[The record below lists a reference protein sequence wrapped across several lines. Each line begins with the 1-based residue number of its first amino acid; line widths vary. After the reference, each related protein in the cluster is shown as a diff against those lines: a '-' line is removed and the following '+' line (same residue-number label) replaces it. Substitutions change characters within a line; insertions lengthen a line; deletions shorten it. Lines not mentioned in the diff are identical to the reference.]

1 MGSRRPLFS
10 ARALFPRRSRRAL
23 AVGVVGPLVGAL
35 AVAVVAV
42 APAEAAVPAGFTDTV
57 AIGGLS
63 SPTSTAF
70 APDGRV
76 FIAEKSGLVKV
87 FDSLTDTTP
96 TVFADLRPQTQDFW
110 DRGLLGLAVDPAF
123 PARPYVYVSYTLDA
137 VPGGTAPRWGDACP
151 TPPGATNKGCVVTG
165 RVSQLTMGPAGTAV
179 SEKPLVTG
187 WCQQFPSHSVGAL
200 AFGPDGALYAG
211 GGDGASFNFA
221 DYGQVENPCADPP
234 SPAGTN
240 LTPPTAEG
248 GALRSQS
255 PRRPAGQP
263 VLLNGALLRLDPD
276 TGEGAA
282 GNPFASST
290 DANARRVIAYG
301 ARNQF
306 RFGFRPG
313 TSELWAGDVGWDTWE
328 EINRVANVGDNVA
341 ENFGWPCFE
350 GTTRQ
355 AGYDGA
361 NLDRCES
368 LYSSGGQ
375 AAPYYAYNH
384 NAKVVAGDPCP
395 TGGSSISGIAF
406 ESGSN
411 YPADYSG
418 ALFFSDSSRG
428 CIWAMQTVGG
438 QPNASRL
445 VPFVTGVNTPVQVLT
460 GPGGDL
466 FYVALGSGELHRVS
480 HPGGSNRPPVAVAT
494 ATPSSGPAPLSV
506 QFDGTGSTDPD
517 AGDTLS
523 YAWDL
528 DADGAYDDSTAANPT
543 WTYTT
548 AAAVDAGLR
557 VTDSHGAAATTTVRV
572 TVGNPVGLDPV
583 PVIDSPTGALTW
595 SVGQTVPF
603 SGRAVDAQ
611 DGQLPPSALSWRL
624 AIRHCAANGT
634 CHTHNVQDFPGV
646 ASGSFVA
653 PDHEYPSYL
662 QLTLTATDSSGRT
675 GTKTVDLQP
684 KTVSLNFT
692 SSPNQAM
699 LTVGGTQQRTPF
711 SRTVIAGSTNSISA
725 DSPQNVPPLNLK
737 YAYTGWA
744 HGGARTQNIVAP
756 GTSTTYQAKYRLCWL
771 LQPC

>member
-1 MGSRRPLFS
+1 MGS
-10 ARALFPRRSRRAL
+10 RRSRRAWAL
-23 AVGVVGPLVGAL
+23 GVVVPLALGL
-35 AVAVVAV
+35 AVAT
-42 APAEAAVPAGFTDTV
+42 APPAAAVPAGFTDTV

-63 SPTSTAF
+63 SPTAAAF

-76 FIAEKSGLVKV
+76 FIAEKSGLLKV
-87 FDSLTDTTP
+87 FDSLADPTA
-96 TVFADLRPQTQDFW
+96 TVFADLRTPTQDFW

-137 VPGGTAPRWGDACP
+137 EPGGTAPRWGDTCP
-151 TPPGATNKGCVVTG
+151 TPPGATARGCVVTG
-165 RVSQLTMGPAGTAV
+165 RVSQLTMGPDGTAV

-187 WCQQFPSHSVGAL
+187 WCQQFPSHSISSL

-221 DYGQVENPCADPP
+221 DYGQVGNPCADPP

-240 LTPPTAEG
+240 LSPPAAEG

-255 PRRPAGQP
+255 PRGAAGQP
-263 VLLNGALLRLDPD
+263 VLLNGTILRIDPD
-276 TGEGAA
+276 TGAGLP
-282 GNPFASST
+282 GNPFAGSA
-290 DANARRVIAYG
+290 DANARRIIAYG

-313 TSELWAGDVGWDTWE
+313 TSELWAGDVGWNTWE
-328 EINRVANVGDNVA
+328 EINRVASVGDGVA

-350 GTTRQ
+350 GNARQ

-368 LYSSGGQ
+368 LYSAGGQ
-375 AAPYYAYNH
+375 TAPYYNYNH
-384 NAKVVAGDPCP
+384 NAKVVATDPCP

-406 ESGSN
+406 ESGST
-411 YPADYSG
+411 YPAEYAG
-418 ALFFSDSSRG
+418 ALFFADSSRG
-428 CIWAMQTVGG
+428 CIWAMQTSGG
-438 QPNASRL
+438 QPSPSRL
-445 VPFVTGVNTPVQVLT
+445 VPFVTGVNVPVQVLT

-466 FYVALGSGELHRVS
+466 FYVALGAGELHRVGY
-480 HPGGSNRPPVAVAT
+480 PGGTNRPPVAAAT
-494 ATPSSGPAPLSV
+494 ATPSSGPAPLTV

-528 DADGAYDDSTAANPT
+528 DADGAYDDSTAPRPT
-543 WTYTT
+543 WTYAA

-557 VTDSHGAAATTTVRV
+557 LTDSRGASATTTVRV
-572 TVGNPVGLDPV
+572 TVGNPAGLDPV
-583 PVIDSPTGALTW
+583 PVIDAPDPAFTW
-595 SVGQTVPF
+595 SVGQSVPF
-603 SGRAVDAQ
+603 AGRAIDAQ

-662 QLTLTATDSSGRT
+662 QLTLTATDSTGRT
-675 GTKTVDLQP
+675 GSKTIDLQP
-684 KTVSLNFT
+684 KTVTLNFT
-692 SSPNQAM
+692 SSPSQAM

-711 SRTVIAGSTNSISA
+711 SRTVIAGSVNSISA
-725 DSPQNVPPLNLK
+725 NSPQNLPPANLK
-737 YAYTGWA
+737 YAFTSWA
-744 HGGARTQNIVAP
+744 HGGARTQNVVAP
-756 GTSTTYQAKYRLCWL
+756 PTPATYRANFRLCWL

>member
-1 MGSRRPLFS
+1 MLSSRRFP
-10 ARALFPRRSRRAL
+10 FPRRSRRAL

-35 AVAVVAV
+35 AVGLLTTT
-42 APAEAAVPAGFTDTV
+42 PAEAAVPTGFTDTV
-57 AIGGLS
+57 VIGGLS
-63 SPTSTAF
+63 SPTATAF

-76 FIAEKSGLVKV
+76 FVAEKSGLVKV
-87 FDSLTDTTP
+87 FDSLADPTA

-137 VPGGTAPRWGDACP
+137 EPGGTAPRWGDTCP
-151 TPPGATNKGCVVTG
+151 TPPGATDKGCVVTG
-165 RVSQLTMGPAGTAV
+165 RVSQLTMGSAGTAV

-187 WCQQFPSHSVGAL
+187 WCQQFPSHSIGAL

-211 GGDGASFNFA
+211 GGDGASFSFA
-221 DYGQVENPCADPP
+221 DYGQVGNPCADPP

-240 LTPPTAEG
+240 LTPPAAEG

-255 PRRPAGQP
+255 PRRAAGQP
-263 VLLNGALLRLDPD
+263 VLLNGTLLRIDPD
-276 TGEGAA
+276 TGEGVP
-282 GNPFASST
+282 GNPFANST

-313 TSELWAGDVGWDTWE
+313 TRELWAGDVGWDTWE
-328 EINRVANVGDNVA
+328 EINRVADVGDGVA

-350 GTTRQ
+350 GNARQ

-368 LYSSGGQ
+368 LYSSGGHS
-375 AAPYYAYNH
+375 APYFAYNH
-384 NAKVVAGDPCP
+384 RSKVVATDSCP

-406 ESGSN
+406 ESGGN
-411 YPADYSG
+411 YPAEYSG
-418 ALFFSDSSRG
+418 ALFFADSSRG

-438 QPNASRL
+438 QPSASRL
-445 VPFVTGVNTPVQVLT
+445 VPFVSGVNVPVQVLT

-480 HPGGSNRPPVAVAT
+480 HPGGTNRPPSAVAT
-494 ATPSSGPAPLSV
+494 ANPSSGPAPLTV
-506 QFDGTGSTDPD
+506 RFDGTASTDPD
-517 AGDTLS
+517 TGDTLS

-528 DADGAYDDSTAANPT
+528 DADGAYDDSSAAAPT
-543 WTYTT
+543 WTYTA

-557 VTDSHGAAATTTVRV
+557 VTDSHGASATTTVRV
-572 TVGNPVGLDPV
+572 TIGNPEGLDPV
-583 PVIDSPTGALTW
+583 PVIDSPTGTLTW
-595 SVGQTVPF
+595 SVGQTVSF
-603 SGRAVDAQ
+603 TGRAVDAQ
-611 DGQLPPSALSWRL
+611 DGQLPASTLSWRL
-624 AIRHCAANGT
+624 AIRHCATNGT

-653 PDHEYPSYL
+653 PDHDYPSYL
-662 QLTLTATDSSGRT
+662 QLTLTATDSTGRT
-675 GTKTVDLQP
+675 GSKTVDLQP
-684 KTVSLNFT
+684 KTVSLNFA
-692 SSPNQAM
+692 SSPSQAT

-725 DSPQNVPPLNLK
+725 DSPQKLPPLNLK
-737 YAYTGWA
+737 YAFTGWA
-744 HGGARTQNIVAP
+744 HGGARTQNIIAP
-756 GTSTTYQAKYRLCWL
+756 GTSTTYQANYRLCWL

>member
-1 MGSRRPLFS
+1 MGSRRS
-10 ARALFPRRSRRAL
+10 LFPRRSRRTL
-23 AVGVVGPLVGAL
+23 AVGVIAPLVGAL
-35 AVAVVAV
+35 AVALVTA
-42 APAEAAVPAGFTDTV
+42 APAQAAVPAGFTDTV

-63 SPTSTAF
+63 SPTTAAF

-87 FDSLTDTTP
+87 FDSLSDTTP

-137 VPGGTAPRWGDACP
+137 VPGGTPPRWGDTCP
-151 TPPGATNKGCVVTG
+151 TPPGATDKGCVVTG
-165 RVSQLTMGPAGTAV
+165 RVSQLTMGSAGTAV

-187 WCQQFPSHSVGAL
+187 WCQQYPSHSIGAL
-200 AFGPDGALYAG
+200 TFGPDGALYAG
-211 GGDGASFNFA
+211 GGDGASFTFA
-221 DYGQVENPCADPP
+221 DYGQVGNPCADPP
-234 SPAGTN
+234 SLAGTN

-255 PRRPAGQP
+255 PRRAAGEP

-276 TGEGAA
+276 TGEGAP
-282 GNPFASST
+282 GNPFANST

-301 ARNQF
+301 GRNQF
-306 RFGFRPG
+306 RFDFRPG
-313 TSELWAGDVGWDTWE
+313 TRELWAGDVGWDTWE
-328 EINRVANVGDNVA
+328 EINRVADVGDSAA

-350 GTTRQ
+350 GGARQ

-361 NLDRCES
+361 NLNTCES
-368 LYSSGGQ
+368 LYTSGGQ
-375 AAPYYAYNH
+375 SAPYYAYNH
-384 NAKVVAGDPCP
+384 NAKVVAGDACP
-395 TGGSSISGIAF
+395 TGGSSISGITF

-411 YPADYSG
+411 YPAEYSG

-428 CIWAMQTVGG
+428 CIWAMQTVAG
-438 QPNASRL
+438 QPSPSRL
-445 VPFVTGVNTPVQVLT
+445 VPFVTGVNVPVQVLT

-480 HPGGSNRPPVAVAT
+480 HPSGTNRPPVAVAT

-517 AGDTLS
+517 AGDTLT

-528 DADGAYDDSTAANPT
+528 DADGAYDDSSVSRPT
-543 WTYTT
+543 WTYT
-548 AAAVDAGLR
+548 AVAAVDAGLR
-557 VTDSHGAAATTTVRV
+557 VTDSHGVSATTTVRV

-583 PVIDSPTGALTW
+583 PVIDTPTGTLTW

-611 DGQLPPSALSWRL
+611 DGQLPASALSWRL
-624 AIRHCAANGT
+624 AIRHCATNGT

-653 PDHEYPSYL
+653 PDHDYPSYL

-684 KTVSLNFT
+684 KTVSLDFT

-725 DSPQNVPPLNLK
+725 DSPQNLPPLNLK
-737 YAYTGWA
+737 HAFTSWA

-756 GTSTTYQAKYRLCWL
+756 GTSTTYRANYRLCWL
-771 LQPC
+771 LNPC

>member
-1 MGSRRPLFS
+1 MGFRRFPL
-10 ARALFPRRSRRAL
+10 PRRSRRLPAAGLVVPL
-23 AVGVVGPLVGAL
+23 AGAL
-35 AVAVVAV
+35 AVAVATA
-42 APAEAAVPAGFTDTV
+42 APAAAAVPTGFTDTL

-63 SPTSTAF
+63 SPTAAAF

-76 FIAEKSGLVKV
+76 FVAEKSGLVKV
-87 FDSLTDTTP
+87 FDSLADPTA
-96 TVFADLRPQTQDFW
+96 TVFADLRTPTQDFW

-137 VPGGTAPRWGDACP
+137 LPGGTAPRWGDTCP
-151 TPPGATNKGCVVTG
+151 TPPGATDAGCVVTG

-187 WCQQFPSHSVGAL
+187 WCQQYPSHSVGAL

-221 DYGQVENPCADPP
+221 DYGQVGNPCADPP
-234 SPAGTN
+234 APAGTN
-240 LTPPTAEG
+240 LAPPSAEG

-255 PRRPAGQP
+255 PRRAAGQP
-263 VLLNGALLRLDPD
+263 VLLNGALLRIDPD
-276 TGEGAA
+276 TGAGLP
-282 GNPFASST
+282 GNPFASSG
-290 DANARRVIAYG
+290 DADARRVIAYG
-301 ARNQF
+301 FRNQF

-313 TSELWAGDVGWDTWE
+313 TSELWAGDVGWNTWE
-328 EINRVANVGDNVA
+328 EINRVANAGDGVA

-350 GTTRQ
+350 GSARQ

-368 LYSSGGQ
+368 LYSAGGQ
-375 AAPYYAYNH
+375 TAPYFAYNH
-384 NAKVVAGDPCP
+384 NAKVVATDPCP

-406 ESGSN
+406 EAGSN
-411 YPADYSG
+411 YPAEYAG
-418 ALFFSDSSRG
+418 ALFFADSSRG
-428 CIWAMQTVGG
+428 CIWAMQTVSG
-438 QPNASRL
+438 QPSSSRL
-445 VPFVTGVNTPVQVLT
+445 VPFVTGVSTPVQVLT

-466 FYVALGSGELHRVS
+466 FYVALGAGELRRVS
-480 HPGGSNRPPVAVAT
+480 YAGGTNRPPVAVAT
-494 ATPSSGPAPLSV
+494 ATPSSGPAPLTV

-517 AGDTLS
+517 VGDTLS

-528 DADGAYDDSTAANPT
+528 DADGAYDDSADPRPT
-543 WTYTT
+543 RTYTT

-557 VTDSHGAAATTTVRV
+557 VTDSHGATAATTVRV
-572 TVGNPVGLDPV
+572 TVGTPAGLDPV
-583 PVIDSPTGALTW
+583 PVIDTPAATLNW
-595 SVGQTVPF
+595 SVGQTVSF

-611 DGQLPPSALSWRL
+611 DGELPPSALSWRL

-646 ASGSFVA
+646 AAGSFVA

-662 QLTLTATDSSGRT
+662 QLTLTATDSTGRT
-675 GTKTVDLQP
+675 GSRTIDLQP
-684 KTVSLNFT
+684 KTVTLNFT
-692 SSPNQAM
+692 SSPSQAM

-711 SRTVIAGSTNSISA
+711 SRTVIAGSVNSISA
-725 DSPQNVPPLNLK
+725 NSPQNLPPLNMK
-737 YAYTGWA
+737 YAFTSWA
-744 HGGARTQNIVAP
+744 HGGARTQNVVAP
-756 GTSTTYQAKYRLCWL
+756 ATGASYQANYRLCWL

>member
-1 MGSRRPLFS
+1 MMVFRRPLFS
-10 ARALFPRRSRRAL
+10 RRSRRAL
-23 AVGVVGPLVGAL
+23 AAAVVVPLAGAL
-35 AVAVVAV
+35 AVAVA
-42 APAEAAVPAGFTDTV
+42 APAAAVPTGFADTV
-57 AIGGLS
+57 AIGGLT
-63 SPTSTAF
+63 SPTAAAF

-76 FIAEKSGLVKV
+76 FVAEKSGLVKV
-87 FDSLTDTTP
+87 FDSLADPTA
-96 TVFADLRPQTQDFW
+96 TVFADLRTPTQDFW

-137 VPGGTAPRWGDACP
+137 LSGGTAPQWGDACP
-151 TPPGATNKGCVVTG
+151 TPPGATDQGCVVTG
-165 RVSQLTMGPAGTAV
+165 RVSQLTMGAGGTAV

-221 DYGQVENPCADPP
+221 DYGQVGNPCADPP

-240 LTPPTAEG
+240 LAPPNAEG

-255 PRRPAGQP
+255 PRRAAGQP
-263 VLLNGALLRLDPD
+263 VLLNGTLLRLDPD
-276 TGEGAA
+276 TGEGLP
-282 GNPFASST
+282 GNPFASSS

-313 TSELWAGDVGWDTWE
+313 TGELWAGDVGWNTWE
-328 EINRVANVGDNVA
+328 EINRVANAGDAVA

-350 GTTRQ
+350 GTARQ

-368 LYSSGGQ
+368 LYTAGGQ
-375 AAPYYAYNH
+375 TAPFYAYNH

-411 YPADYSG
+411 YPAAYAG
-418 ALFFSDSSRG
+418 ALFFADSSRG
-428 CIWAMQTVGG
+428 CVWAMQTANG
-438 QPNASRL
+438 QPSPSRL
-445 VPFVTGVNTPVQVLT
+445 VPFVTGANTPVQVLT

-466 FYVALGSGELHRVS
+466 FYVALGSGELRRVS
-480 HPGGSNRPPVAVAT
+480 YPGGTNRPPVASAT
-494 ATPSSGPAPLSV
+494 ATPSSGPAPLTV
-506 QFDGTGSTDPD
+506 RFDGTGSTDPD
-517 AGDTLS
+517 AGDVLS

-528 DADGAYDDSTAANPT
+528 DADGAYDDSAAPDPA

-557 VTDSHGAAATTTVRV
+557 VTDSHGATATTTVRV
-572 TVGNPVGLDPV
+572 TVGTPAGLDPV
-583 PVIDSPTGALTW
+583 PVIDVPAASLTW
-595 SVGQTVPF
+595 SVGQTVAF
-603 SGRAVDAQ
+603 SGRAIDAQ
-611 DGQLPPSALSWRL
+611 DGGLPPSALSWRL

-646 ASGSFVA
+646 AAGTFVA

-662 QLTLTATDSSGRT
+662 QLTLTATDSTGRT
-675 GTKTVDLQP
+675 GSETVDLQP
-684 KTVSLNFT
+684 KTVTLNFT
-692 SSPNQAM
+692 SSPNQAL

-725 DSPQNVPPLNLK
+725 DSPQNLPPLNLK
-737 YAYTGWA
+737 YAFTSWA

-756 GTSTTYQAKYRLCWL
+756 AASATYQAKYRLCWL

>member
-1 MGSRRPLFS
+1 MLPFRRPLF
-10 ARALFPRRSRRAL
+10 ARRSRRAL
-23 AVGVVGPLVGAL
+23 AMTVVVPLAGAL
-35 AVAVVAV
+35 AVAVA
-42 APAEAAVPAGFTDTV
+42 APAAAVPTGFADTV
-57 AIGGLS
+57 AIGGLT
-63 SPTSTAF
+63 SPTAAAF

-87 FDSLTDTTP
+87 FDSLADPTA
-96 TVFADLRPQTQDFW
+96 TVFADLRTPTQDFW

-137 VPGGTAPRWGDACP
+137 LPGGTAPRWGDTCP
-151 TPPGATNKGCVVTG
+151 TPPGATDQGCVVTG
-165 RVSQLTMGPAGTAV
+165 RISQLTMGAAGTAV

-187 WCQQFPSHSVGAL
+187 WCQQYPSHSVGAL

-221 DYGQVENPCADPP
+221 DYGQVGNPCADPP
-234 SPAGTN
+234 SPAGTD
-240 LTPPTAEG
+240 LAPPNAEG

-255 PRRPAGQP
+255 PRRAAGQP
-263 VLLNGALLRLDPD
+263 VLLNGTLLRLDPD
-276 TGEGAA
+276 TGEGLP
-282 GNPFASST
+282 GNPFASSS

-313 TSELWAGDVGWDTWE
+313 TGELWAGDVGWNTWE
-328 EINRVANVGDNVA
+328 EINRVANAGDAVA

-350 GTTRQ
+350 GSARQ

-368 LYSSGGQ
+368 LYTAGGQ
-375 AAPYYAYNH
+375 TAPFYAYNH
-384 NAKVVAGDPCP
+384 NAKVVATDPCP

-411 YPADYSG
+411 YPAAYAG
-418 ALFFSDSSRG
+418 ALFFADSSRG
-428 CIWAMQTVGG
+428 CIWAMQTANG
-438 QPNASRL
+438 QPSPSLL
-445 VPFVTGVNTPVQVLT
+445 VPFVTGANTPVQVLT
-460 GPGGDL
+460 GPGGDV
-466 FYVALGSGELHRVS
+466 FYVALGAGELRRVS
-480 HPGGSNRPPVAVAT
+480 YPGGTNRPPVAAAT
-494 ATPSSGPAPLSV
+494 ATPSSGPAPLAV
-506 QFDGTGSTDPD
+506 RFDGTGSTDPD
-517 AGDTLS
+517 AGDALS

-528 DADGAYDDSTAANPT
+528 DADGAYDDSAAPDPT

-557 VTDSHGAAATTTVRV
+557 VTDSHGATATTTVRV
-572 TVGNPVGLDPV
+572 TVGTPAGLDPV
-583 PVIDSPTGALTW
+583 PVIDTPAASLTW
-595 SVGQTVPF
+595 AVGQTVAF
-603 SGRAVDAQ
+603 SGRAIDAQ
-611 DGQLPPSALSWRL
+611 DGTLPPSALSWRL

-646 ASGSFVA
+646 AAGTFVA
-653 PDHEYPSYL
+653 PDHQYPSYL
-662 QLTLTATDSSGRT
+662 QLTLTATDSTGRT
-675 GTKTVDLQP
+675 GSKTVDLQP
-684 KTVSLNFT
+684 KTVTLNFT
-692 SSPNQAM
+692 SSPNQAL

-725 DSPQNVPPLNLK
+725 DSPQNLPPLNMK
-737 YAYTGWA
+737 YAFTSWA

-756 GTSTTYQAKYRLCWL
+756 AASATYQAKYRLCWL

>member
-1 MGSRRPLFS
+1 MSRSRRF
-10 ARALFPRRSRRAL
+10 LFPRRSRRAL

-35 AVAVVAV
+35 AVGLVAA
-42 APAEAAVPAGFTDTV
+42 APAGAAVPTGFTDTV
-57 AIGGLS
+57 AISGLS
-63 SPTSTAF
+63 SPTATAF

-76 FIAEKSGLVKV
+76 FVAEKSGLVKV
-87 FDSLTDTTP
+87 FDSLADPTA
-96 TVFADLRPQTQDFW
+96 TVFADLRTQTQDVW

-137 VPGGTAPRWGDACP
+137 EPGGTAPRWGDACP
-151 TPPGATNKGCVVTG
+151 TPPGATDKGCVVTG
-165 RVSQLTMGPAGTAV
+165 RVSQLTMGAAGTAV

-211 GGDGASFNFA
+211 GGDGASFTFA
-221 DYGQVENPCADPP
+221 DYGQVGNPCADPP
-234 SPAGTN
+234 SAAGTN
-240 LTPPTAEG
+240 LTPPSAEG

-255 PRRPAGQP
+255 PRRAAGQP
-263 VLLNGALLRLDPD
+263 VLLNGTLLRIDPD
-276 TGEGAA
+276 TGEGVP
-282 GNPFASST
+282 GNPFANSA

-328 EINRVANVGDNVA
+328 EINRVADVGDSVA

-350 GTTRQ
+350 GNARQ

-368 LYSSGGQ
+368 LYSSGGH

-384 NAKVVAGDPCP
+384 RAKVVASDPCP

-411 YPADYSG
+411 YPAEYSG
-418 ALFFSDSSRG
+418 ALFFADSSRG
-428 CIWAMQTVGG
+428 CIWAMQTVDG

-445 VPFVTGVNTPVQVLT
+445 VPFVTGVNVPVQVLT

-466 FYVALGSGELHRVS
+466 FYVALGSGELRRVS
-480 HPGGSNRPPVAVAT
+480 HPSGTNRPPTAVAT
-494 ATPSSGPAPLSV
+494 ATPSSGPAPLTV
-506 QFDGTGSTDPD
+506 RFDGTASTDPD

-528 DADGAYDDSTAANPT
+528 DADGAYDDSSAADPT
-543 WTYTT
+543 WTYTA

-557 VTDSHGAAATTTVRV
+557 VTDAHGASATTTVRV
-572 TVGNPVGLDPV
+572 TVGNPEGLDPV
-583 PVIDSPTGALTW
+583 PVIDSPAGTLTW
-595 SVGQTVPF
+595 SVGQTVSF

-611 DGQLPPSALSWRL
+611 DGQLPASALSWRL
-624 AIRHCAANGT
+624 AIRHCATNGT

-653 PDHEYPSYL
+653 PDHDYPSYL
-662 QLTLTATDSSGRT
+662 QLTLTATDSTGRT
-675 GTKTVDLQP
+675 GSKTVDLQP
-684 KTVSLNFT
+684 KTVSLNFA
-692 SSPNQAM
+692 SSPSQAT

-725 DSPQNVPPLNLK
+725 DSPQKLPPLNLK
-737 YAYTGWA
+737 YAFSGWA
-744 HGGARTQNIVAP
+744 HGGARTQNIIAP
-756 GTSTTYQAKYRLCWL
+756 GTSTTYQANYRLCWL
-771 LQPC
+771 LNPC

>member
-1 MGSRRPLFS
+1 MSSRRP
-10 ARALFPRRSRRAL
+10 LFPRRSRRAL
-23 AVGVVGPLVGAL
+23 ATGVVGPLVAAL
-35 AVAVVAV
+35 AVALVAA

-57 AIGGLS
+57 AIDGLS
-63 SPTSTAF
+63 SPTATAF

-87 FDSLTDTTP
+87 FDSLADPTA

-137 VPGGTAPRWGDACP
+137 APGGTPPRWGDTCP
-151 TPPGATNKGCVVTG
+151 TPPGATAKGCVVTG
-165 RVSQLTMGPAGTAV
+165 RVSRLTMGPAGTAV

-187 WCQQFPSHSVGAL
+187 WCQQFPSHSVSAL
-200 AFGPDGALYAG
+200 GFGPDGALYAG

-255 PRRPAGQP
+255 PRRPAGEP
-263 VLLNGALLRLDPD
+263 VLLNGTLLRLDPD
-276 TGEGAA
+276 TGEGLPD
-282 GNPFASST
+282 NPFASSS

-313 TSELWAGDVGWDTWE
+313 TRELWAGDVGWDTWE
-328 EINRVANVGDNVA
+328 EINRVADVGDTVA

-350 GTTRQ
+350 GAPRQ

-361 NLDRCES
+361 NLDLCES
-368 LYSSGGQ
+368 LYASGGQ
-375 AAPYYAYNH
+375 TAPYYAYNH
-384 NAKVVAGDPCP
+384 SAKVVAGDPCP

-411 YPADYSG
+411 YPAAYSG

-428 CIWAMQTVGG
+428 CIWAMQTVDGL
-438 QPNASRL
+438 PNVSRL
-445 VPFVTGVNTPVQVLT
+445 VPFVTGANTPVQVLT

-480 HPGGSNRPPVAVAT
+480 HPGGTNRPPTAVAT
-494 ATPSSGPAPLSV
+494 ANPTSGPAPLTV

-528 DADGAYDDSTAANPT
+528 DGDGAYDDSTASRPT
-543 WTYTT
+543 WTYTA
-548 AAAVDAGLR
+548 AAAVDAGLK
-557 VTDSHGAAATTTVRV
+557 VTDSVGASATTTVRV
-572 TVGNPVGLDPV
+572 TVGNPQGLDPV
-583 PVIDSPTGALTW
+583 PVIDSPSGTLTW
-595 SVGQTVPF
+595 SVGQTVTF

-611 DGQLPPSALSWRL
+611 DGELPPSALSWRL

-662 QLTLTATDSSGRT
+662 QLTLTATDSTGRT
-675 GTKTVDLQP
+675 GGKTVDLQP
-684 KTVSLNFT
+684 KTVSLNFA
-692 SSPNQAM
+692 SSPNQAL

-725 DSPQNVPPLNLK
+725 DSPQNLPPLNLK
-737 YAYTGWA
+737 YAFTDWS

-756 GTSTTYQAKYRLCWL
+756 GTSTTYQANYRLCWL
-771 LQPC
+771 LRPC

>member
-1 MGSRRPLFS
+1 M
-10 ARALFPRRSRRAL
+10 RSRRFTSARRSLAL
-23 AVGVVGPLVGAL
+23 GVIAPLAAGL
-35 AVAVVAV
+35 AVATA
-42 APAEAAVPAGFTDTV
+42 APAAAVPTGFTDTV
-57 AIGGLS
+57 AIGGLT
-63 SPTSTAF
+63 SPTAAAF

-76 FIAEKSGLVKV
+76 FVAEKSGLVKV
-87 FDSLTDTTP
+87 FDSLADPTA
-96 TVFADLRPQTQDFW
+96 TVFADLRTQTQDFW

-123 PARPYVYVSYTLDA
+123 PSRPYVYVSYTLDA
-137 VPGGTAPRWGDACP
+137 LPGGTAPQWGDTCP
-151 TPPGATNKGCVVTG
+151 TPPGATDQGCVVTG
-165 RVSQLTMGPAGTAV
+165 RISRLTMGPDGTAV

-211 GGDGASFNFA
+211 GGDGASFNYA
-221 DYGQVENPCADPP
+221 DYGQTGNPCADPP

-240 LTPPTAEG
+240 LSPPTAEG

-255 PRRPAGQP
+255 PRRAAGQP
-263 VLLNGALLRLDPD
+263 VLLNGALLRIDPD
-276 TGEGAA
+276 TGDGLP
-282 GNPFASST
+282 GNPFASSA

-301 ARNQF
+301 SRNQF

-313 TSELWAGDVGWDTWE
+313 TGELWAGDVGWNTWE
-328 EINRVANVGDNVA
+328 EINRVTDVGGAA

-350 GTTRQ
+350 GTARQ

-368 LYSSGGQ
+368 LYAAGGQ
-375 AAPYYAYNH
+375 TAPYYAYNH
-384 NAKVVAGDPCP
+384 SAKVVASDPCP

-406 ESGSN
+406 ETGSN
-411 YPADYSG
+411 YPAEYAG
-418 ALFFSDSSRG
+418 ALFFADSSRG
-428 CIWAMQTVGG
+428 CIWAMQTVSG
-438 QPNASRL
+438 QPSPSRL
-445 VPFVTGVNTPVQVLT
+445 VPFVTGAATPVQLLT

-466 FYVALGSGELHRVS
+466 FYIALGSGELRRVS
-480 HPGGSNRPPVAVAT
+480 YPGGTNRPPVAAAT
-494 ATPSSGPAPLSV
+494 ATPSSGPAPLTV

-517 AGDTLS
+517 AGDVLS

-528 DADGAYDDSTAANPT
+528 DADGAYDDSADPRPT

-557 VTDSHGAAATTTVRV
+557 VTDSHGATAVTTVRV
-572 TVGNPVGLDPV
+572 TVGTPAGLDPV
-583 PVIDSPTGALTW
+583 PVIDTPTAALTW

-611 DGQLPPSALSWRL
+611 DGELPPSALSWRL

-646 ASGSFVA
+646 AAGSFVA

-662 QLTLTATDSSGRT
+662 QLTLTATDSTGRI

-684 KTVSLNFT
+684 KTVALNFT
-692 SSPNQAM
+692 SSPSQAT

-725 DSPQNVPPLNLK
+725 DSPQNLPPLNLK
-737 YAYTGWA
+737 YAFTSWA
-744 HGGARTQNIVAP
+744 HGGPRTQNIVAP
-756 GTSTTYQAKYRLCWL
+756 STSATYQANYRLCWL

>member
-1 MGSRRPLFS
+1 MPFR
-10 ARALFPRRSRRAL
+10 FPRRSRRTL
-23 AVGVVGPLVGAL
+23 AAAVVVPLAGAL
-35 AVAVVAV
+35 AVAVA
-42 APAEAAVPAGFTDTV
+42 APAAAVPTGFADTV
-57 AIGGLS
+57 AIGGLT
-63 SPTSTAF
+63 SPTAAAF

-76 FIAEKSGLVKV
+76 FVAEKSGLVKV
-87 FDSLTDTTP
+87 FDSLADPTA
-96 TVFADLRPQTQDFW
+96 TVFADLRTPTQDFW

-137 VPGGTAPRWGDACP
+137 VPGGTAPRWGDTCP
-151 TPPGATNKGCVVTG
+151 TPPGATDQGCVVTG
-165 RVSQLTMGPAGTAV
+165 RVSRLTMGPDGTAV

-211 GGDGASFNFA
+211 GGDGASFNYA
-221 DYGQVENPCADPP
+221 DYGQTGNACADPP

-240 LTPPTAEG
+240 LTPPNAEG

-255 PRRPAGQP
+255 PRRAAGQP
-263 VLLNGALLRLDPD
+263 VLLNGTLLRIDPD
-276 TGEGAA
+276 TGDGLP
-282 GNPFASST
+282 GNPFASSS

-313 TSELWAGDVGWDTWE
+313 TGELWAGDVGWNTWE
-328 EINRVANVGDNVA
+328 EINRVANAGDAVA

-350 GTTRQ
+350 GTARQ

-368 LYSSGGQ
+368 LYAAGGQ
-375 AAPYYAYNH
+375 TAPFYAYNH
-384 NAKVVAGDPCP
+384 NAKVVASDPCP

-411 YPADYSG
+411 YPAAYAG
-418 ALFFSDSSRG
+418 ALFFADSSRG
-428 CIWAMQTVGG
+428 CIWAMQTANG
-438 QPNASRL
+438 QPSPSLL
-445 VPFVTGVNTPVQVLT
+445 VPFVTGASTPVQVLT

-466 FYVALGSGELHRVS
+466 FYVALGSGELRRVS
-480 HPGGSNRPPVAVAT
+480 YPGGTNRPPVAAAT
-494 ATPSSGPAPLSV
+494 ATPSSGPAPLTV

-517 AGDTLS
+517 AGDVLS

-528 DADGAYDDSTAANPT
+528 DADGAYDDSAAARPA

-557 VTDSHGAAATTTVRV
+557 VTDSHGATATTTVRV
-572 TVGNPVGLDPV
+572 TVGTPAGLDPV
-583 PVIDSPTGALTW
+583 PVIDTPAASLTW
-595 SVGQTVPF
+595 SVGQTIAF
-603 SGRAVDAQ
+603 SGRAIDAQ
-611 DGQLPPSALSWRL
+611 DGELPASALSWRL

-646 ASGSFVA
+646 ASGTFVA

-662 QLTLTATDSSGRT
+662 QLSVTATDSTGRT
-675 GTKTVDLQP
+675 GTKTIDLQP
-684 KTVSLNFT
+684 KTVTLNFT
-692 SSPNQAM
+692 SSPDQAL

-725 DSPQNVPPLNLK
+725 DSPQNLPPLNLK
-737 YAYTGWA
+737 YAFSSWA

-756 GTSTTYQAKYRLCWL
+756 ATSATYQAKYRLCWL

>member
-1 MGSRRPLFS
+1 MLSSRRF
-10 ARALFPRRSRRAL
+10 LFPRRSRRAL

-35 AVAVVAV
+35 AVGLVAA
-42 APAEAAVPAGFTDTV
+42 APAGAAVPTGFTDTV
-57 AIGGLS
+57 AISGLS
-63 SPTSTAF
+63 SPTATAF

-76 FIAEKSGLVKV
+76 FVAEKSGLVKV
-87 FDSLTDTTP
+87 FDSLADPTA
-96 TVFADLRPQTQDFW
+96 TVFADLRTQTQDFW

-137 VPGGTAPRWGDACP
+137 EPGGTAPRWGDACP
-151 TPPGATNKGCVVTG
+151 TPPGATDKGCVVTG
-165 RVSQLTMGPAGTAV
+165 RVSQLTMGSAGTAV

-211 GGDGASFNFA
+211 GGDGASFTFA
-221 DYGQVENPCADPP
+221 DYGQVGNPCADPP

-255 PRRPAGQP
+255 PRRAAGQP
-263 VLLNGALLRLDPD
+263 VLLNGTLLRIDPD
-276 TGEGAA
+276 TGEGVP
-282 GNPFASST
+282 GNPFANSA

-328 EINRVANVGDNVA
+328 EINRVADVGDSVA

-350 GTTRQ
+350 GNARQ

-368 LYSSGGQ
+368 VYSSGGHS
-375 AAPYYAYNH
+375 APYYAYNH
-384 NAKVVAGDPCP
+384 RAKVVANDPCP

-411 YPADYSG
+411 YPAEYSG
-418 ALFFSDSSRG
+418 ALFFADSSRG
-428 CIWAMQTVGG
+428 CIWAMQTVDG

-445 VPFVTGVNTPVQVLT
+445 VPFVTGVNVPVQVLT

-466 FYVALGSGELHRVS
+466 FYVALGSGELRRVS
-480 HPGGSNRPPVAVAT
+480 HPSGTNRPPTAVAT
-494 ATPSSGPAPLSV
+494 ATPSSGPAPLTV
-506 QFDGTGSTDPD
+506 RFDGTASTDPD

-528 DADGAYDDSTAANPT
+528 DADGAYDDSSAADPT
-543 WTYTT
+543 WTYTA

-557 VTDSHGAAATTTVRV
+557 VTDSHGASATTTVRV
-572 TVGNPVGLDPV
+572 TVGNPEGLDPV
-583 PVIDSPTGALTW
+583 PVIDSPAGTLTW
-595 SVGQTVPF
+595 SVGQTVSF
-603 SGRAVDAQ
+603 SGRAIDAQ
-611 DGQLPPSALSWRL
+611 DGQLPASALSWRL
-624 AIRHCAANGT
+624 AIRHCATNGT

-653 PDHEYPSYL
+653 PDHDYPSYL
-662 QLTLTATDSSGRT
+662 QLTLTATDST
-675 GTKTVDLQP
+675 GPTGSKTVDLQP
-684 KTVSLNFT
+684 KTVSLNFA
-692 SSPNQAM
+692 SSPSQAT

-725 DSPQNVPPLNLK
+725 DSPQKLPPLNLK
-737 YAYTGWA
+737 YAFTGWA
-744 HGGARTQNIVAP
+744 HGGARTQNIIAP
-756 GTSTTYQAKYRLCWL
+756 GTSTTYQANYRLCWL
-771 LQPC
+771 LNPC

>member
-1 MGSRRPLFS
+1 MI
-10 ARALFPRRSRRAL
+10 A
-23 AVGVVGPLVGAL
+23 PLVGAL
-35 AVAVVAV
+35 AVALVAA
-42 APAEAAVPAGFTDTV
+42 APAQAAVPAGFTDTV

-63 SPTSTAF
+63 SPTTAAF

-87 FDSLTDTTP
+87 FDSLSDTTP

-137 VPGGTAPRWGDACP
+137 VPGGTPPRWGDTCP
-151 TPPGATNKGCVVTG
+151 TPPGATDKGCVVTG
-165 RVSQLTMGPAGTAV
+165 RVSQLTMGSAGTAV

-187 WCQQFPSHSVGAL
+187 WCQQFPSHSIGAL
-200 AFGPDGALYAG
+200 TFGPDGALYAG
-211 GGDGASFNFA
+211 GGDGASFTFA
-221 DYGQVENPCADPP
+221 DYGQVGNPCADPP

-240 LTPPTAEG
+240 LTPPAAEG

-255 PRRPAGQP
+255 PRRAAGEP

-276 TGEGAA
+276 TGEGAP

-301 ARNQF
+301 GRNQF

-313 TSELWAGDVGWDTWE
+313 TRELWAGDVGWDTWE
-328 EINRVANVGDNVA
+328 EINRVADVGDSAA

-350 GTTRQ
+350 GGARQ

-361 NLDRCES
+361 NLNSCES
-368 LYSSGGQ
+368 LYTAGGQ

-384 NAKVVAGDPCP
+384 NAKVVAGDACP

-411 YPADYSG
+411 YPAEYSG

-428 CIWAMQTVGG
+428 CIWAMQTVAG
-438 QPNASRL
+438 QPSPSRL
-445 VPFVTGVNTPVQVLT
+445 VPFVTGVNVPVQVLT

-480 HPGGSNRPPVAVAT
+480 HPSGTNRPPVAVAT
-494 ATPSSGPAPLSV
+494 ASPSSGPAPLSV

-517 AGDTLS
+517 AGDTLT

-528 DADGAYDDSTAANPT
+528 DADGAYDDSSVSRPT
-543 WTYTT
+543 WTYT
-548 AAAVDAGLR
+548 AVAAVDAGLR
-557 VTDSHGAAATTTVRV
+557 VTDSHGVSATTTVRV

-583 PVIDSPTGALTW
+583 PVIDTPTGTLTW

-611 DGQLPPSALSWRL
+611 DGQLPASALSWRL
-624 AIRHCAANGT
+624 AIRHCATNGT

-653 PDHEYPSYL
+653 PDHDYPSYL

-675 GTKTVDLQP
+675 GSKTVDLQP
-684 KTVSLNFT
+684 KTVTLDFT
-692 SSPNQAM
+692 SSPSQAM

-725 DSPQNVPPLNLK
+725 DSPQNLPPLNLK
-737 YAYTGWA
+737 YAFTSWA

-756 GTSTTYQAKYRLCWL
+756 GTSTTYRANYRLCWL
-771 LQPC
+771 VNPC

>member
-1 MGSRRPLFS
+1 MLPFRRPLF
-10 ARALFPRRSRRAL
+10 ARRSRRAL
-23 AVGVVGPLVGAL
+23 AMTVVVPLAGAL
-35 AVAVVAV
+35 AVAVA
-42 APAEAAVPAGFTDTV
+42 APAAAVPTGFADTV
-57 AIGGLS
+57 AIGGLT
-63 SPTSTAF
+63 SPTAAAF

-87 FDSLTDTTP
+87 FDSLADPTA
-96 TVFADLRPQTQDFW
+96 TVFADLRTPTQDFW

-137 VPGGTAPRWGDACP
+137 LPGGTAPRWGDTCP
-151 TPPGATNKGCVVTG
+151 TPPGATDQGCVVTG
-165 RVSQLTMGPAGTAV
+165 RISQLTMGAAGTAV

-187 WCQQFPSHSVGAL
+187 WCQQYPSHSVGAL

-221 DYGQVENPCADPP
+221 DYGQVGNPCADPP
-234 SPAGTN
+234 SPAGTD
-240 LTPPTAEG
+240 LAPPNAEG

-255 PRRPAGQP
+255 PRRAAGQP
-263 VLLNGALLRLDPD
+263 VLLNGTLLRLDPD
-276 TGEGAA
+276 TGEGLP
-282 GNPFASST
+282 GNPFASSS

-313 TSELWAGDVGWDTWE
+313 TGELWAGDVGWNTWE
-328 EINRVANVGDNVA
+328 EINRVANAGDAVA

-350 GTTRQ
+350 GSARQ

-368 LYSSGGQ
+368 LYTAGGQ
-375 AAPYYAYNH
+375 TAPFYAYNH
-384 NAKVVAGDPCP
+384 NAKVVATDPCP

-411 YPADYSG
+411 YPAAYAG
-418 ALFFSDSSRG
+418 ALFFADSSRG
-428 CIWAMQTVGG
+428 CIWAMQTANG
-438 QPNASRL
+438 QPSPSLL
-445 VPFVTGVNTPVQVLT
+445 VPFVTGANTPVQVLT
-460 GPGGDL
+460 GPGGDV
-466 FYVALGSGELHRVS
+466 FYVALGAGELRRVS
-480 HPGGSNRPPVAVAT
+480 YPGGTNRPPVAAAT
-494 ATPSSGPAPLSV
+494 ATPSSGPAPLAV
-506 QFDGTGSTDPD
+506 RFDGTGSTDPD
-517 AGDTLS
+517 AGDALS

-528 DADGAYDDSTAANPT
+528 DADGAYDDSAAPDPT

-557 VTDSHGAAATTTVRV
+557 VTDSHGATATTTVRV
-572 TVGNPVGLDPV
+572 TVGTPAGLDPV
-583 PVIDSPTGALTW
+583 PVIDTPAASLTW
-595 SVGQTVPF
+595 AVGQTVAF
-603 SGRAVDAQ
+603 SGRAIDAQ
-611 DGQLPPSALSWRL
+611 DGTLPPSALSWRL

-646 ASGSFVA
+646 AAGTFVA
-653 PDHEYPSYL
+653 PDHQYPSYL
-662 QLTLTATDSSGRT
+662 QLTLTATDSTGRT
-675 GTKTVDLQP
+675 GSKTVDLQP
-684 KTVSLNFT
+684 KTVTLNFT
-692 SSPNQAM
+692 SSPNQAL

-725 DSPQNVPPLNLK
+725 DSPQNLPPLNLK
-737 YAYTGWA
+737 YAFTSWA

-756 GTSTTYQAKYRLCWL
+756 AASATYQAKYRLCWL